1 MISGKY
7 CKTFTALS
15 FSVGILFTGAHC
27 CAQIRAQEEVLR
39 IATFGNGGPMESKA
53 AIYLTDTYKKL
64 GINIEFVN
72 LPGNRALQE
81 SNSGRL
87 DGELMRKAGLSNEYP
102 NLMQIPVPLATTN
115 TVAFAL
121 DKNIILDKGWASLRE
136 HSFSYESGTKIIEQN
151 TQGFATGYAELNI
164 KAAFRQML
172 NRHVELI
179 VIDENTG
186 LQLAREMGLENTV
199 HMLTPPISTIPLYHY
214 LHKKHADLANRVEIM
229 MRKNAPP

>member
-7 CKTFTALS
+7 CKKFTVLS
-15 FSVGILFTGAHC
+15 IVFAMLLTHAASQA
-27 CAQIRAQEEVLR
+27 EEESLR
-39 IATFGNGGPMESKA
+39 ITTFGNGGPMEKNA
-53 AIYLTDTYKKL
+53 AIYLTDAYKKL
-64 GINIEFVN
+64 GVKIEFVN

-102 NLMQIPVPLATTN
+102 NLMQIPVALATTN

-121 DKNIILDKGWASLRE
+121 DKNIALDKGWASLRE
-136 HSFSYESGTKIIEQN
+136 HSFSYETGTKIIEQN
-151 TQGFATGYAELNI
+151 TQGFTTGFAELNI
-164 KAAFRQML
+164 KAAFKQML

-186 LQLAREMGLENTV
+186 LQLVKEMGLENTV
-199 HMLTPPISTIPLYHY
+199 YMLTPPVSTIPLYHY
-214 LHKKHADLANRVEIM
+214 LHKKHAVLASKLEALL
-229 MRKNAPP
+229 RKQAQP